1 LRERLL
7 PAETMNISHLKSILE
22 SLPDDITSVQFAEI
36 ELEIEDLLAQQRQAD
51 EAELAATLER
61 AKALQVK
68 LGVSRAPV
76 VIPPPRPTGDTDF
89 DNGVDYAESEG
100 QSFAAEVA
108 AIRQH
113 NVERR
118 RNRGQH

>member
-1 LRERLL
+1 
-7 PAETMNISHLKSILE
+7 MNISTLKRIVAQ
-22 SLPDDITSVQFAEI
+22 LPEDITSVQFGAI

-51 EAELAATLER
+51 EAELAATLAR
-61 AKALQVK
+61 AKELQVK
-68 LGVSRAPV
+68 LGVSRTPA
-76 VIPPPRPTGDTDF
+76 VIPPPIRPSGDTDA

-100 QSFAAEVA
+100 ASFASEVA

-118 RNRGQH
+118 RSRGQH

>member
-1 LRERLL
+1 VNIKQLRDLL
-7 PAETMNISHLKSILE
+7 AK
-22 SLPDDITSVQFAEI
+22 LPDEVTSVQFGAIEI
-36 ELEIEDLLAQQRQAD
+36 EIEDLLAQQRQAD

-68 LGVSRAPV
+68 LGVSRAPA
-76 VIPPPRPTGDTDF
+76 VIPPPIRPKGETDF
-89 DNGVDYAESEG
+89 DNDVDYAEAEG

-118 RNRGQH
+118 RNRGRH